1 MEKGAAKFYGR
12 YENMDGGFT
21 SESLYAMTGMPT
33 VDWTHSKTTETELWN
48 ILDGYDKKHYIMTAG
63 CVDVGADPVT
73 GLKKDYLGLP
83 TGHAYTVKGVKE
95 YNGNKY
101 VQIRNPWGAEEYRG
115 PSSDKDTKFWTP
127 EALTTLGHKVQD
139 DGIFW
144 MPLKVYKDLF
154 LDVTTAL
161 YQDWHKQSKKYSW
174 NRSKPTSSVLM
185 KI

>member
-1 MEKGAAKFYGR
+1 MFTFNFFQAGSKKKVTIDDRLPVKDGLTVNLKKSPNGAWWGPIMEKGAAKFYGR

-101 VQIRNPWGAEEYRG
+101 V
-115 PSSDKDTKFWTP
+115 
-127 EALTTLGHKVQD
+127 
-139 DGIFW
+139 
-144 MPLKVYKDLF
+144 
-154 LDVTTAL
+154 
-161 YQDWHKQSKKYSW
+161 
-174 NRSKPTSSVLM
+174 
-185 KI
+185 